1 MGISAGAGAAI
12 AGGLSAA
19 GGIAGSA
26 MQSGATGKAA
36 AQAQRNLQYILPV
49 MQQQYDAA
57 IRGYTPYQQAGQL
70 SLQDQQDLLGL
81 NGPDAA
87 NAAMAKFQTSP
98 GYQWSL
104 QQGLRATDAGAAA
117 RGILNSGATLKG
129 EETFATGLADQEFGN
144 YYNRLANLSSGGL
157 TAATNMAAAGN
168 NLVAQE
174 EGNATGQAGIALG
187 AGNAQSAIIGNAATG
202 VGNTLNNLFNNQNFQ
217 NWLGI
222 GNNSSSSIYG
232 QGVSPQTISDNAL
245 YQQGAFA
252 AQPTGTY
259 GPFA

>member
-1 MGISAGAGAAI
+1 MHSGAA
-12 AGGLSAA
+12 GTAA
-19 GGIAGSA
+19 G
-26 MQSGATGKAA
+26 QP
-36 AQAQRNLQYILPV
+36 QRNLRLVIPQA
-49 MQQQYDAA
+49 QQAY
-57 IRGYTPYQQAGQL
+57 GPYMQAGQL

-98 GYQWSL
+98 GYQWSM
-104 QQGLRATDAGAAA
+104 QQGLRATDMGAAG
-117 RGILNSGATLKG
+117 RGLLRSGAQLKA
-129 EETFATGLADQEFGN
+129 EQTFGTGLADQEFSN
-144 YYNRLANLSSGGL
+144 YFGRLSDLSRSGL

-187 AGNAQSAIIGNAATG
+187 AGNAQSSIIGNTATG

-232 QGVSPQTISDNAL
+232 PNSLNATNPTID
-245 YQQGAFA
+245 YGG
-252 AQPTGTY
+252 TTY
-259 GPFA
+259 GTGGQSFPSFNPFNNPTT

>member
-1 MGISAGAGAAI
+1 MPWAVAAAGVTAGAGLI
-12 AGGLSAA
+12 GAG
-19 GGIAGSA
+19 
-26 MQSGATGKAA
+26 MQSGATKQAA
-36 AQAQRNLQYILPV
+36 ATAQRNLQYILPV

-57 IRGYTPYQQAGQL
+57 IRGYTPYSEAGQV

-104 QQGLRATDAGAAA
+104 QQGLRATDMGAAG
-117 RGILNSGATLKG
+117 RGLLRSGAQLKA
-129 EETFATGLADQEFGN
+129 EQTFGTGLADQEFGN

-157 TAATNMAAAGN
+157 TASTNMAAAGN

-187 AGNAQSAIIGNAATG
+187 AGNAQSSIIGNTASGMAAN
-202 VGNTLNNLFNNQNFQ
+202 VNNLFSNQNFQ
-217 NWLGI
+217 DWLSG
-222 GNNSSSSIYG
+222 
-232 QGVSPQTISDNAL
+232 
-245 YQQGAFA
+245 
-252 AQPTGTY
+252 
-259 GPFA
+259 